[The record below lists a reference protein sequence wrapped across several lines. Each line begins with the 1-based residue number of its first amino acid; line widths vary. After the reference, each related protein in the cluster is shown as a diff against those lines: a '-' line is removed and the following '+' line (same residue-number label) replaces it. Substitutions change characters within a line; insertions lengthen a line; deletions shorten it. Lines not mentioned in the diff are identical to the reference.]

1 MIIHILVDVVKSLTK
16 RSVISKQGKLT
27 LDNNMRFSIGMCL
40 SDFERE
46 IVGLDFTIEKPFGMV
61 NYRIH
66 SVELKNERFGMLFGF
81 HEGFLVSMAL
91 FSKRPEFPQS
101 WDRWTEEGILA
112 EKKFYD
118 AFLAKNHVKQG
129 NYDFGSIIS
138 IYDPKGGFSHINI
151 SNRRE
156 RFP

>member
-1 MIIHILVDVVKSLTK
+1 MIIEVLASFVRALTK

-27 LDNNMRFSIGMCL
+27 LDNNIGFSIGMCL
-40 SDFERE
+40 SDFEKE

-61 NYRIH
+61 IYRVH
-66 SVELKNERFGMLFGF
+66 SVELKNKQFGMLVDF
-81 HEGFLVSMAL
+81 HQGFLVSITL
-91 FSKRPEFPQS
+91 FSKRPEFPHS
-101 WDRWTEEGILA
+101 WDSWTEEGILA
-112 EKKFYD
+112 EKKFHD

-138 IYDPKGGFSHINI
+138 IYDPKSGSSHINI